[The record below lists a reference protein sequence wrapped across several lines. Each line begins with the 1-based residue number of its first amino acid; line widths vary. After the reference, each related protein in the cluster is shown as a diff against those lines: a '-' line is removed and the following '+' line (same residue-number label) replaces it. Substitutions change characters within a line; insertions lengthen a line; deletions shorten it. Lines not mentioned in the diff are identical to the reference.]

1 MERIERK
8 ELKGMDFAT
17 LDYQEEIQVDKSSLV
32 YSFDPF
38 SLDRSTIR
46 KNELL
51 EAERL
56 SSVLES

>member
-1 MERIERK
+1 MERIEWK
-8 ELKGMDFAT
+8 GLKGMDFAT
-17 LDYQEEIQVDKSSLV
+17 LDYQEEYKSMSSLV

-38 SLDRSTIR
+38 SLDQSTIR
-46 KNELL
+46 KNEIL